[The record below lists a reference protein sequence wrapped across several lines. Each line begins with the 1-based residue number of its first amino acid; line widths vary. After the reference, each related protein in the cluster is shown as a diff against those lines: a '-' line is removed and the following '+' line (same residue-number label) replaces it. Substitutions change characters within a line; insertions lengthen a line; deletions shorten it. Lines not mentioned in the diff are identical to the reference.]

1 MPRIL
6 YWFLTPL
13 LALLSSVSTA
23 QVALPDIGDPA
34 SAVLSLSE
42 ERRLGAMFMRE
53 LRASLTLVEDP
64 EITAYVDSLGYK
76 LASHANW
83 KGGNFTF
90 FVVLQPSINAFAM
103 PGGYI
108 GINTGLI
115 AASRTEGELAS
126 VFAHEIA
133 HVTQRHIA
141 RQLELASRQQ
151 ISSIAGVAASI
162 LIGTQSAQAGVA
174 AGTALRA
181 QGIQAQ
187 IDFTRAGEKEADRVG
202 MATLARAGYDPRA
215 MPTFFERLQEAYK
228 YYSQP
233 PEFLSTH
240 PVTASRI
247 ADSRGRAETYPY
259 KQYSDSLS
267 YHLVKAKIQVYS
279 EEPERALEI
288 FKERVETGNYTSEL
302 GARYGY
308 ALALLRTRQLAKARE
323 VTQGLIKSEPNR
335 ISFYDL
341 MAKIELA
348 SNNFNEAIYIY
359 EDNLELYPGDPALT
373 RGYLK
378 ALIGRGYSDK
388 AVKVVD
394 RYSKNNEMDAVMYKL
409 AAEAYQGSGQLQ
421 GAYANLA
428 EHFYE
433 RGQLNSA
440 IHHMELA
447 LNQPS
452 GDFYQVSRMQARLEQ
467 FQGERRDRQKN
478 QN

>member
-1 MPRIL
+1 MPR
-6 YWFLTPL
+6 TVL
-13 LALLSSVSTA
+13 LCLSSLLVVFFARLAPA
-23 QVALPDIGDPA
+23 QSELPDIGDPA

-42 ERRLGAMFMRE
+42 ERRLGAAFMRE
-53 LRASLTLVEDP
+53 IRASIDLVEDP
-64 EITAYVDSLGYK
+64 EVTAYVDSLGYK
-76 LASHANW
+76 LASHTNW
-83 KGGNFTF
+83 KGGSFYF
-90 FVVLQPSINAFAM
+90 FVVAEPSINAFAM

-115 AASRTEGELAS
+115 SASHTEGELAS

-141 RQLELASRQQ
+141 RQLELQSRQQ
-151 ISSIAGVAASI
+151 ISSIAGLVAAI
-162 LIGTQSAQAGVA
+162 LIGTQSAQAGMG

-181 QGIQAQ
+181 QGLQAQ

-215 MPTFFERLQEAYK
+215 MPVFFERLQEAYK

-240 PVTASRI
+240 PVTGSRI

-259 KQYSDSLS
+259 KQYEDSLS
-267 YHLVKAKIQVYS
+267 YHLVKAKIQVYA
-279 EEPERALEI
+279 EEPDRAVAV
-288 FKERVETGNYTSEL
+288 FGERVETGNYTSGL

-323 VTQGLIKSEPNR
+323 VTLGLIKSEPNR

-341 MAKIELA
+341 LAKIEIA

-359 EDNLELYPGDPALT
+359 EDNLELYPGDEVLT

-378 ALIGRGYSDK
+378 ALISRGMADK
-388 AVKVVD
+388 AVRVVD
-394 RYSKNNEMDAVMYKL
+394 RYSKNNDMDASMYKL
-409 AAEAYQGSGQLQ
+409 AAEAYQGSGQSQ
-421 GAYANLA
+421 GAHAAMA
-428 EHFYE
+428 EHYYE
-433 RGQLNSA
+433 RGQLNNA
-440 IHHMELA
+440 IHHMRLA
-447 LNQPS
+447 LNEP
-452 GDFYQVSRMQARLEQ
+452 GDDFYKTSRMQARLEL
-467 FQGERRDRQKN
+467 FQGEQRERLQ
-478 QN
+478 Q